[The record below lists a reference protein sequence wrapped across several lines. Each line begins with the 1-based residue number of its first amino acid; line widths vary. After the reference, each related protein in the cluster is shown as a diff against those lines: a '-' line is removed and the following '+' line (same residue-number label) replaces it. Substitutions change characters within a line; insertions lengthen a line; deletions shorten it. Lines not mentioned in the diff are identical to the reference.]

1 MLQKKNLMFAGG
13 RQIAGLL
20 RKVPQSLFTYTVLIA
35 LVCLFTLAFIE
46 IGKCAKP
53 SQESGYQQEDAEQ
66 IREQTEKSLVHV
78 QRAEKLLKEKYY
90 KRALQEYEY
99 VMQFYPKSIY
109 AEEARQKVEELT
121 RRIRPERTEKERAI
135 ISPSRLSF
143 MPTPDTLKQGILLI
157 GGGTSILG
165 EFKAGIYDW
174 LEVGL
179 ISGILVDVKAKLVN
193 ETSVLPSIALGA
205 VAPAWN
211 LKIGEVYGVAGKK
224 LSRMHVYAG
233 WSYIAGESA
242 VFGGTKLILS
252 RRSSILL
259 EYNQPIFFKKEVFEV
274 IDFAHNLNTGVAAL
288 RFIFPHNIGVETGIG
303 VYTRAKYKWEHVGP
317 PEYNRS
323 IKIGEEYKY
332 FLRFQLF
339 WSVWL

>member
-1 MLQKKNLMFAGG
+1 MKIENLFIHATIMV
-13 RQIAGLL
+13 L
-20 RKVPQSLFTYTVLIA
+20 VYSLA
-35 LVCLFTLAFIE
+35 LVFVEVGEC
-46 IGKCAKP
+46 
-53 SQESGYQQEDAEQ
+53 QQENAKQ

-78 QRAEKLLKEKYY
+78 ERAERFVKEEEY
-90 KRALQEYEY
+90 KRALQEYKY
-99 VMQFYPKSIY
+99 ILQFYPDSIY

-121 RRIRPERTEKERAI
+121 SKIRPEREEKERAI

-143 MPTPDTLKQGILLI
+143 MPTPETLKQGILSI

-179 ISGILVDVKAKLVN
+179 ISSILVDVKAKIIN
-193 ETSVLPSIALGA
+193 ESSIMPSVALGA
-205 VAPAWN
+205 VAPVWD
-211 LKIGEVYGVAGKK
+211 LKIGEVYGVLGKK
-224 LSRMHVYAG
+224 LSRLHAYAG

-242 VFGGTKLILS
+242 VYAGTELVLS
-252 RRSSILL
+252 KRSSILL
-259 EYNQPIFFKKEVFEV
+259 EYNQPIFFEEDVFEL
-274 IDFAHNLNTGVAAL
+274 IDFSHNLNTGVAAL
-288 RFIFPHNIGVETGIG
+288 RFIFPYNIGVETGIG
-303 VYTRAKYKWEHVGP
+303 VYTRPEYKWKEFK
-317 PEYNRS
+317 R